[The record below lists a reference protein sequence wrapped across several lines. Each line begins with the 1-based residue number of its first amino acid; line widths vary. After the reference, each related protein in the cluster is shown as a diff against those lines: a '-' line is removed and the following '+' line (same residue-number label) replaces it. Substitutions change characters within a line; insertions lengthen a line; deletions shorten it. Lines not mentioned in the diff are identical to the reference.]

1 MKKLILTWFMNIL
14 DFILHDK
21 EYKTNFNYL
30 TFLNLGSVFLHV
42 SKMPCPS
49 IEVKLIFMITANRGF
64 SFFSD
69 LPSSICLE

>member
-21 EYKTNFNYL
+21 DYKTNFNYL

-42 SKMPCPS
+42 SKMSCPS
-49 IEVKLIFMITANRGF
+49 IEDKLISYNSKSCGF
-64 SFFSD
+64 SFFPD
-69 LPSSICLE
+69 LPSSICLQ